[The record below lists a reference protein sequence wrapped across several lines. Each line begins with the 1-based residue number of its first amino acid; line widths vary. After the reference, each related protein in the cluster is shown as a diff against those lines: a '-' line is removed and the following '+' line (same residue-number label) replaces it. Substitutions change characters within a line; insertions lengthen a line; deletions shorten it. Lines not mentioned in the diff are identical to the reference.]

1 MTFIMSFL
9 TENGITMAS
18 DSKVTYLPDF
28 RVDNNLDYKKT
39 NYYSDLNCGLSIW
52 GKLKVNHDW
61 FWKWFEEIKESYFK
75 KSLSNLD
82 QFPNYLASKLNNLNM
97 QVHTGIHLAFYKRF
111 EKRMRPVI
119 YHITNKRPNYEF
131 SAQKDCY
138 PLEDNDSF
146 LLINGAYEPFSGAY
160 SSLRKYILEVR
171 NKFLEAK
178 QTNPNLL
185 ETNRTSK
192 SRLRKECEYI
202 ISTIRQYQAIMEMT
216 GVKRIIGEPIN
227 AICFNRKGLVKEY
240 SKIHF
245 V

>member
-1 MTFIMSFL
+1 MSFL

-18 DSKVTYLPDF
+18 DSKVTYLPDY
-28 RVDNNLDYKKT
+28 RVDNALDYKKT
-39 NYYSDLNCGLSIW
+39 NYYSDLKCGVSIW
-52 GKLKVNHDW
+52 GKLKINNDW
-61 FWKWFEEIKESYFK
+61 FWKWFEEAKESYFK
-75 KSLSNLD
+75 KELSKLN
-82 QFPNYLASKLNNLNM
+82 QFPNYLANNLNNLNI
-97 QVHTGIHLAFYKRF
+97 QVQSGIHLAFYKKF

-119 YHITNKRPNYEF
+119 YHITNDRPNRKF
-131 SAQKDCY
+131 KAQKDCY
-138 PLEDNDSF
+138 PLADHDSF

-171 NKFLEAK
+171 KKFLEAK
-178 QTNPNLL
+178 QSNPKLL

-192 SRLRKECEYI
+192 SKLRKECEYI

-227 AICFNRKGLVKEY
+227 AICFNRNGLVKEY

>member
-18 DSKVTYLPDF
+18 DSKVTYFPDF

-52 GKLKVNHDW
+52 GKLKIDNDW
-61 FWKWFEEIKESYFK
+61 FWKWFEENKESYFK
-75 KSLSNLD
+75 KKSSKLE
-82 QFPNYLASKLNNLNM
+82 QFPNYLANVLNTLNM
-97 QVHTGIHLAFYKRF
+97 QVYTGIHLAFYKRF
-111 EKRMRPVI
+111 EERMRPVI

-131 SAQKDCY
+131 IAQPDCY
-138 PLEDNDSF
+138 PLENNGSF
-146 LLINGAYEPFSGAY
+146 LLINGTYEPFSDAY
-160 SSLRKYILEVR
+160 SSLKKYILEVR

-178 QTNPNLL
+178 QNNPNLL
-185 ETNRTSK
+185 ETNRTLKSK
-192 SRLRKECEYI
+192 LKKECEYI

-227 AICFNRKGLVKEY
+227 DR
-240 SKIHF
+240 
-245 V
+245 